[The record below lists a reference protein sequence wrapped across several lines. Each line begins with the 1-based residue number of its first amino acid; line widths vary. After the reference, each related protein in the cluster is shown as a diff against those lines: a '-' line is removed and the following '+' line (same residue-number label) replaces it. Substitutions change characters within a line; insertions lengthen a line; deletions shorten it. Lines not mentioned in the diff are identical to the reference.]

1 MPPIAATTQIG
12 TTYLEVNGQAYPLM
26 ACVLPDISW
35 DVIPL
40 PAQQGGRRLGQIRV
54 GQLTV
59 RFTPP
64 SMAPLAGWIDGL
76 TSGRVDPVELSVLH
90 TDGNGKV
97 RNSLMLKGCILTE
110 LRLPEC
116 SAAGKE
122 IYAIEAVFE
131 PERVE
136 AGPLGGAV
144 KSAAP
149 GRAKKWLASN
159 FVVTV
164 PGLPSGRIS
173 RVGSLT
179 LTRSLVNED
188 DRFGGRRLVG
198 ALSLSPLALTVTGP
212 DFTPWRD
219 AVLKL
224 TASGAHGDPLAIG
237 LELRDTT
244 LTKVLANLGFQ
255 TIGLSGFS
263 FDPSGGSSGAVTAT
277 ATARFELETL
287 KFQVA

>member
-1 MPPIAATTQIG
+1 MPPVAATTQIG
-12 TTYLEVNGQAYPLM
+12 TTYLDVNGQAYPLM

-40 PAQQGGRRLGQIRV
+40 PAQDGGRRLGEVRF

-64 SMAPLAGWIDGL
+64 SMAPLAGWLEGL
-76 TSGRVDPVELSVLH
+76 TSGQGDPVDLGVLH

-97 RNSLMLKGCILTE
+97 RHHLVLKGCILTE

-116 SAAGKE
+116 LAAGKE

-173 RVGSLT
+173 RIGAVT
-179 LTRSLVNED
+179 LSRSLVQED

-198 ALSLSPLALTVTGP
+198 ALGFSPLALNVTGQ
-212 DFTPWRD
+212 DCAQWRD

-224 TASGAHGDPLAIG
+224 TASGAHGDPVAIG
-237 LELRDTT
+237 VELRDTT
-244 LTKVLANLGFQ
+244 LKTVLADLSFQ

-263 FDPSGGSSGAVTAT
+263 FDPSGGSSSAVT

-287 KFQVA
+287 KFQVN

>member
-1 MPPIAATTQIG
+1 MPPIAATAQIG
-12 TTYLEVNGQAYPLM
+12 TTYLDVNGQAYPLM

-40 PAQQGGRRLGQIRV
+40 PAQGGGRRLGEVRF
-54 GQLTV
+54 GTLTV

-64 SMAPLAGWIDGL
+64 SMAPLAGWVEAL
-76 TSGRVDPVELSVLH
+76 TSGRVDPLDLGVLH

-97 RNSLMLKGCILTE
+97 RYSLALKGCILTE
-110 LRLPEC
+110 LRFPEC
-116 SAAGKE
+116 SAAGKDV
-122 IYAIEAVFE
+122 YAIEAVFE
-131 PERVE
+131 PEHVA
-136 AGPLGGAV
+136 AGPIGGAV

-173 RVGSLT
+173 RVGAVT
-179 LTRSLVNED
+179 LSRSLVQED
-188 DRFGGRRLVG
+188 DRFGGRLLVG
-198 ALSLSPLALTVTGP
+198 ALACSPLALTVTGP
-212 DFTPWRD
+212 DCAQWRD

-224 TASGAHGDPLAIG
+224 TASGAHGDPVAIG
-237 LELRDTT
+237 VELRDTA
-244 LTKVLANLGFQ
+244 LKAVLANLSFQ

-263 FDPSGGSSGAVTAT
+263 FDPSGGGSGAVT

-287 KFQVA
+287 KFQVN

>member
-1 MPPIAATTQIG
+1 MPPVAATTQIG
-12 TTYLEVNGQAYPLM
+12 TTYLDVNGQAYPLM

-40 PAQQGGRRLGQIRV
+40 PAQDGGRRLGQVRF

-64 SMAPLAGWIDGL
+64 SMVPLAGWLEGL
-76 TSGRVDPVELSVLH
+76 TSGRGDPVDLGVLH

-97 RNSLMLKGCILTE
+97 RHNLVLKGCILTE

-173 RVGSLT
+173 RIGAVT
-179 LTRSLVNED
+179 LSRSLVQED

-198 ALSLSPLALTVTGP
+198 ALGFSPLALTVTGQ
-212 DFTPWRD
+212 DCAQWRD

-224 TASGAHGDPLAIG
+224 TASGAHGDPVAIG
-237 LELRDTT
+237 VELRDTT
-244 LTKVLANLGFQ
+244 LKTVLANLSFQ

-263 FDPSGGSSGAVTAT
+263 FDPSGGSSGAVTAI
-277 ATARFELETL
+277 ARFELETL
-287 KFQVA
+287 KFQVN